1 MSVVRSWFCTSVFQN
16 AHGLCRKYR
25 FCVLY
30 VLTRHT
36 GKEEDIMFTLSNY
49 PLPDK
54 IDVLK
59 REGYRLLG
67 YAWLCDKYG
76 LEPIDQIKCNV
87 IVHPKKKLGCIR
99 N

>member
-1 MSVVRSWFCTSVFQN
+1 M
-16 AHGLCRKYR
+16 
-25 FCVLY
+25 LY

-59 REGYRLLG
+59 REGNRKQG
-67 YAWLCDKYG
+67 NAWLCDKNG
-76 LEPIDQIKCNV
+76 FEPISRIKCNV
-87 IVHPKKKLGCIR
+87 EKKKKKLGCIR

>member
-1 MSVVRSWFCTSVFQN
+1 
-16 AHGLCRKYR
+16 
-25 FCVLY
+25 
-30 VLTRHT
+30 
-36 GKEEDIMFTLSNY
+36 MFTLSNY

-54 IDVLK
+54 IEVLK

-87 IVHPKKKLGCIR
+87 IAHPKKTGLYT
-99 N
+99 